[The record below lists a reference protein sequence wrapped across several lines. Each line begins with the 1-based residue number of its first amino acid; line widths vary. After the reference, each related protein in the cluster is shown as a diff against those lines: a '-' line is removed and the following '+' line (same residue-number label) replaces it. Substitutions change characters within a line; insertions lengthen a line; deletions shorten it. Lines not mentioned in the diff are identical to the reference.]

1 MAAGALREGGL
12 RPKRRSRSNDATAS
26 SCAQDGA
33 SSGEGDGPARGW
45 IRKGLPLVHQDQQRR
60 SAPRL
65 EQYTPPCHPPV
76 VARGNSD
83 DRAARPSSHIFGVT
97 PPCLRD
103 PSGRRDRSGH
113 EGFPL
118 PACPVDI
125 LGILLPLIHKS
136 PPRPRRLAHEPFPL
150 ERMLRHSRGARQEEL
165 AGLIHNL
172 FHTCGQSKWALCGRF
187 GFCGNCFKA

>member
-1 MAAGALREGGL
+1 VAAGALREGGL

-26 SCAQDGA
+26 PCAQDGA

-97 PPCLRD
+97 PPAFATLRGVGIEAVTKV
-103 PSGRRDRSGH
+103 SL
-113 EGFPL
+113 FPRAL
-118 PACPVDI
+118 WI
-125 LGILLPLIHKS
+125 SWGSYSSLSTNL
-136 PPRPRRLAHEPFPL
+136 RPD
-150 ERMLRHSRGARQEEL
+150 QDD
-165 AGLIHNL
+165 
-172 FHTCGQSKWALCGRF
+172 
-187 GFCGNCFKA
+187 